1 MILRKSRRGRF
12 VYTILRMLKK
22 PTSSPLSRF
31 HCPMSLL
38 GRVAAVALTL
48 TATLPVIAQEIGE
61 TKVLKWKDGK
71 QAVFL
76 LAFDDACPT
85 HLKNVIPELEK
96 RGMVGNFYV
105 NPGKGTYPPKKAE
118 WEKLAKGPVVVL
130 ANHTFTHG
138 GANDAAQLDGELQKC
153 NDALKE
159 ANPERKWPR
168 LIAFG
173 KPGGVPWKVTKEELD
188 EALKKHHLVDRPPFW
203 GPPIHQKSAAECV
216 ATIDKA
222 LEKGDMGHLDFHG
235 VGGDWLTTPLDW
247 FTAIM
252 DKLDAEKERIWV
264 TDVVSYH
271 QYKTQRDG
279 AEVKV
284 LQTVPKG
291 IRLTLN
297 TNADPAFYD
306 HPLTLET
313 KVPADWKEC
322 TVKQG
327 GSETTVPITAGVVRY
342 SALPGTEEIRLLA
355 K

>member
-1 MILRKSRRGRF
+1 
-12 VYTILRMLKK
+12 MLKN

-31 HCPMSLL
+31 HCPVSLL

-48 TATLPVIAQEIGE
+48 SAGISSVTAQETGE

-76 LAFDDACPT
+76 LAFDDSCPT
-85 HLKNVIPELEK
+85 HLQNVIPELGK
-96 RGMVGNFYV
+96 RGIVANFYV
-105 NPGKGTYPPKKAE
+105 VPGKGTYPPKKAE
-118 WEKLAKGPVVVL
+118 WEKAAKTPQVVF

-138 GANDAAQLDGELQKC
+138 GANDAAQLDGELEKC
-153 NDALKE
+153 NEVLKE
-159 ANPERKWPR
+159 VNPERKWPR

-173 KPGGVPWKVTKEELD
+173 QPGGVPWKVSKEEVAEL
-188 EALKKHHLVDRPPFW
+188 LKKHHLVDRPPFW

-222 LEKGDMGHLDFHG
+222 LEKGEMGHMDFHG

-252 DKLDAEKERIWV
+252 EKLDAEKERLWV

-271 QYKTQRDG
+271 QYMTERDG
-279 AEVKV
+279 AEIKV

-291 IRLTLN
+291 IRLTLA
-297 TNADPAFYD
+297 TSADPAFYD
-306 HPLTLET
+306 LPLTLET

-327 GSETTVPITAGVVRY
+327 ASESTVPVTAGVVRY
-342 SALPGTEEIRLLA
+342 SALPGKEEIRLLA